1 MFPVLRPFLN
11 KGGAGYSISRAETA
25 ERLKPHVARGLEL
38 LRSYSAAL
46 PAMRDREAADRLGA
60 LLPYFRTELGK
71 LYESIF
77 SAGGTVPTGTE
88 IDFSRRDVG
97 EGSALQMLTEREQ
110 RFGSAVKEEVDSVH
124 HQERTR
130 AILKSVAAG
139 SNGRM
144 DALRELASRRGRRE
158 D

>member
-11 KGGAGYSISRAETA
+11 KGGAGYSVSRAETA
-25 ERLKPHVARGLEL
+25 ERLKPHVERGLEL
-38 LRSYSAAL
+38 LRSYSVAL
-46 PAMRDREAADRLGA
+46 PGMQDREAADRIEA

-88 IDFSRRDVG
+88 IDFSSRVASDGNPLPKLTRR
-97 EGSALQMLTEREQ
+97 ERE
-110 RFGSAVKEEVDSVH
+110 FGRALEEEIDSVH

-130 AILKSVAAG
+130 AVLKSVAAG
-139 SNGRM
+139 SKGRL
-144 DALRELASRRGRRE
+144 DALRELAGRRAKPAE
-158 D
+158 

>member
-1 MFPVLRPFLN
+1 MFPILRPVLN
-11 KGGAGYSISRAETA
+11 KGGAGYSISREETV
-25 ERLKPHVARGLEL
+25 ERLKPHVERGLEL

-46 PAMRDREAADRLGA
+46 PGMQDREAVDRIEA

-88 IDFSRRDVG
+88 IDFSSRIAADG
-97 EGSALQMLTEREQ
+97 NSLQRLTERE
-110 RFGSAVKEEVDSVH
+110 REFSRALEEEVDSVH

-130 AILKSVAAG
+130 AILRSVAAG
-139 SNGRM
+139 SKGRL
-144 DALRELASRRGRRE
+144 DALRELGSRRASRAE
-158 D
+158 